1 MAQSFTV
8 ESPIAETVDAARRK
22 VTTRRE
28 LAEALGHSTRAMREY
43 AAQVIVELVRIDA
56 DLLQDFS
63 GDIVDALNRP
73 ESLTRYSMLEVI
85 GEMMISN
92 PRIVT
97 DSYELLQ
104 ECLYDEDSGT
114 VRLYAFRVLARYG
127 ATGPARSLKV
137 WPDLSMALRCF
148 HGDSEFIA
156 MLNELINMLAGRAD
170 QQVKD
175 AAVELFAFDAENARG
190 MLRRKART
198 IATFAPDVL
207 ERIQAEAQ
215 AVADAAAARKEAEN
229 VATEEDDTDSDAVKD
244 TGTEKKE

>member
-1 MAQSFTV
+1 MKHSFTH
-8 ESPIAETVDAARRK
+8 ETPIEETLAAAQRK

-28 LAEALGHSTRAMREY
+28 LANALGHETRGMREY
-43 AAQVIVELVRIDA
+43 AAQVKVELARIEA
-56 DLLQDFS
+56 DLLHDFTD
-63 GDIVDALNRP
+63 DIIDALNRP
-73 ESLTRYSMLEVI
+73 ESLTRYSMLEI
-85 GEMMISN
+85 IAALMNSN
-92 PRIVT
+92 PRIVP

-104 ECLYDEDSGT
+104 DCLYDEDSGT

-148 HGDSEFIA
+148 HGDSEFLA

-190 MLRRKART
+190 MLRRKAET
-198 IATFAPDVL
+198 IATYAPDVL
-207 ERIQAEAQ
+207 ERIKAEARAQ
-215 AVADAAAARKEAEN
+215 EAEAAAVLARKEAEQ
-229 VATEEDDTDSDAVKD
+229 AAAADADSDDDEEEDED
-244 TGTEKKE
+244 